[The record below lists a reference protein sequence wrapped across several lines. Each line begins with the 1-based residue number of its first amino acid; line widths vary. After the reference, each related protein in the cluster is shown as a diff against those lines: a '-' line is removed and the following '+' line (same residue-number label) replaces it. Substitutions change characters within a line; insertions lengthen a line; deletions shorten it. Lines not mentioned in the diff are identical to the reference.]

1 MTIFVKMNNSKLN
14 LGESIRQLREQKG
27 APLRIVAAYLDIDQ
41 AILSKIERG
50 KRRAKRGD
58 IVHLAKYFGINE
70 DELLIK
76 WLSSRIL
83 YELQDEKLAKS
94 AIKLAEEQIS
104 YLKIPA
110 LRFSKLKKYVTKELN
125 KYPAIK
131 KAWLFG
137 SFARGDESHE
147 SDIDLMID
155 VPEKNNF
162 SMFDLFQIQEDL
174 QNTFKRNFDIVLKGG
189 LKSYARDTAKEDLKL
204 IYDK

>member
-1 MTIFVKMNNSKLN
+1 MNNSKLN

-58 IVHLAKYFGINE
+58 IVNLAKYFGINE

-94 AIKLAEEQIS
+94 AIKLAEEQIT

-189 LKSYARDTAKEDLKL
+189 LKSYTRDTAKEDLKL

>member
-1 MTIFVKMNNSKLN
+1 MNNSKLN

-58 IVHLAKYFGINE
+58 IVNLAKYFGINE

-189 LKSYARDTAKEDLKL
+189 LKSYTRDTAKEDLKL